1 MSEECKTA
9 RNAVLIPIV
18 VLLAVLMFCSSC
30 ASTHNTCAAYA
41 STETNK
47 VTNN

>member
-18 VLLAVLMFCSSC
+18 VLLAVLMFFS
-30 ASTHNTCAAYA
+30 STHGACAAYA

>member
-30 ASTHNTCAAYA
+30 ASTHNTCASYA
-41 STETNK
+41 STETNN